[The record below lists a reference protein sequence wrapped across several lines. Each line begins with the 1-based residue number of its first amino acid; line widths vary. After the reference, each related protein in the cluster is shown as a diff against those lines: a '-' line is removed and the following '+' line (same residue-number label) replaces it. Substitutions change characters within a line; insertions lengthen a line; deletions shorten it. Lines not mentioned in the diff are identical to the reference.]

1 MESNARCL
9 RGWPCARA
17 RVCVSLCVSTSSLI
31 AQQCRWAHS
40 IVHLIDFFSSAHP
53 QSLVFSNHHTPL
65 DTHPCRHAYVPSDV
79 RAQEFTPGAMAA
91 PPQQEMYETT
101 PDSGSGAQITSLAE
115 VRVVL
120 CGPARS
126 APFALPSVGSSARAH
141 ARTAHACV
149 RVQVHIR
156 TQTRTH
162 KDARTRAPVHASL
175 LCTHTQH
182 ECTHAR
188 TTVQATK
195 KKMPSR
201 IQSDRRTFAARAP
214 WSSLT
219 PQPRTQHRSHS
230 LVHSCTLGLAQ
241 SRTLGQLEDGEG
253 VQIGGQ
259 GISGGA
265 PISINLDEPPGPDA
279 PEEEVS
285 SYCHPSI
292 RPGGATSST
301 QHQRPSAMG

>member
-40 IVHLIDFFSSAHP
+40 IVQSICSLLRTHSLWCSPSTTLHSTLTHADTPTCLLMCERRSSHPARWRHHLSRRCMRLRRTADLALKSR
-53 QSLVFSNHHTPL
+53 PL
-65 DTHPCRHAYVPSDV
+65 QKCVLS
-79 RAQEFTPGAMAA
+79 
-91 PPQQEMYETT
+91 
-101 PDSGSGAQITSLAE
+101 
-115 VRVVL
+115 L

-126 APFALPSVGSSARAH
+126 APFALRSAGSSARAH

-162 KDARTRAPVHASL
+162 KDARTRAPVHASS

-182 ECTHAR
+182 ECTHAI